1 MQRLG
6 YQDITLYSWACI
18 RLCMSSGRP
27 VGLLEDYPAN
37 PAELAGRWWGDG
49 GNFTAVAETSA

>member
-1 MQRLG
+1 MG